1 MEHTILSCSGVQ
13 QGDPLGPL
21 GFALTLHPIL
31 ERIKQEVPDL
41 LLNSWY
47 LDDGTLCGSIA
58 DLCAALAIIE
68 EDGPARGL
76 FLNRSKSLL
85 YVPAEA
91 SCNSSTFP
99 PGIPC
104 TSEGFVLLGAP
115 FGPPSFCSSAILERI
130 QKIQKSLSSL
140 KALQDSQMQT
150 SLMRSCLALP
160 KISFALRTCHPQ
172 LIQPALVAFDNSIR
186 GALSDLVGGPLPEWS
201 WLKASLPS
209 SLGGL
214 GLRRALFHAPAAFIG
229 SLRQANS
236 LMCSILGHSPSAP
249 PLLPNCISA
258 LSVAAGRPEWLSLL
272 DIDVPLT
279 QRALSKS
286 IDMASFYAL
295 LNDAPDTRSR
305 ALLLSSSIP
314 HACDWL
320 NVIPSSSLGLHFL
333 DREFRVCLR
342 YWLGLRIF
350 NDPSTCAICQSPA
363 DPFGDHHVGCGG
375 NNDRISRH
383 DSIRDAVFSAAQS
396 AALAPW
402 KEVPCLIPDRQSR
415 PADVFLPHW
424 KRGLPAALDVSVIST
439 LQPRTCQGASETQG
453 FALSVCEERK
463 IAAHAASCRAIG
475 VSFVPLAFESLGGCS
490 KLTAETLAGI
500 GRAVGQRLGIPPP
513 TASRQLFQRCTVSL
527 WRGNA
532 TLWLHRFS
540 TASPFIDCIV

>member
-1 MEHTILSCSGVQ
+1 
-13 QGDPLGPL
+13 
-21 GFALTLHPIL
+21 
-31 ERIKQEVPDL
+31 
-41 LLNSWY
+41 
-47 LDDGTLCGSIA
+47 
-58 DLCAALAIIE
+58 
-68 EDGPARGL
+68 
-76 FLNRSKSLL
+76 
-85 YVPAEA
+85 
-91 SCNSSTFP
+91 
-99 PGIPC
+99 
-104 TSEGFVLLGAP
+104 
-115 FGPPSFCSSAILERI
+115 
-130 QKIQKSLSSL
+130 
-140 KALQDSQMQT
+140 
-150 SLMRSCLALP
+150 
-160 KISFALRTCHPQ
+160 
-172 LIQPALVAFDNSIR
+172 
-186 GALSDLVGGPLPEWS
+186 
-201 WLKASLPS
+201 
-209 SLGGL
+209 
-214 GLRRALFHAPAAFIG
+214 
-229 SLRQANS
+229 
-236 LMCSILGHSPSAP
+236 
-249 PLLPNCISA
+249 
-258 LSVAAGRPEWLSLL
+258 
-272 DIDVPLT
+272 
-279 QRALSKS
+279 
-286 IDMASFYAL
+286 MASFDAL

-333 DREFRVCLR
+333 DREFHVCLR

-375 NNDRISRH
+375 NNDRISHH

-396 AALAPW
+396 AALAPR

-490 KLTAETLAGI
+490 KLTAEILAGI

-513 TASRQLFQRCTVSL
+513 TASRQLFQRCSVSL